1 MHPVAF
7 DPRRVRWI
15 AFDAVDTLIEPAP
28 AVAAVY
34 HRVGGRHGSRLSL
47 EQVAARFRQA
57 FPRLEADA
65 ILSCGCASAGDAWH
79 TCEARE
85 RLRWQTIVESVLDDV
100 VSREACFAELFAH
113 FSRPSSWRCFP
124 DVEPALSRLRA
135 AGFRLA
141 ISSNFDGRLNAV
153 MNGLP
158 PLSPIELR
166 VISSEIGH
174 RKPGGRFFQ
183 SLLVS
188 ADCLPTELVFVGDN
202 PQTDIAAAAAAGI
215 PGLQI
220 DRQATAGQ
228 NRGLR
233 SLDELVDLLAG

>member
-7 DPRRVRWI
+7 DPRSVRWI

-34 HRVGGRHGSRLSL
+34 HRAGREHGSRLSL
-47 EQVAARFRQA
+47 DEVATRFRQA
-57 FPRLEADA
+57 FARLEADGT
-65 ILSCGCASAGDAWH
+65 LSCGCPSAADAWH

-100 VSREACFAELFAH
+100 VTREACFAELFAH
-113 FSRPSSWRCFP
+113 FGRPSAWRCFP
-124 DVEPALSRLRA
+124 DVEPALASLRR

-153 MNGLP
+153 MDGLP
-158 PLSPIELR
+158 PLSPLELR
-166 VISSEIGH
+166 MISSEIGH

-183 SLLVS
+183 SLLAS
-188 ADCLPTELVFVGDN
+188 ADCLPTELVYVGDN

-220 DRQATAGQ
+220 DRKGTAGQ

-233 SLDELVDLLAG
+233 SLNELVDLLAR